1 MNPDKTARDRQNNES
16 FSDIYIHSDAH
27 PWLSFSPGIDFK
39 VLRATPE
46 TGHWTTLFRC
56 GPGSACARHEHLGA
70 GEYLMISGKMNIRGG
85 AEVGGITAYPGDY
98 GFEPNGVIHDQT
110 EFPVETVL
118 YFTNFGPIRFMDDDN
133 NTLFVLDW
141 KGLRAMEEQAKQKLA
156 A

>member
-1 MNPDKTARDRQNNES
+1 MSIDKKIRDKVNNDQ
-16 FSDIYIHSDAH
+16 FADIYVHTADK
-27 PWLSFSPGIDFK
+27 PWLPFSPGIDFK

-56 GPGSACARHEHLGA
+56 APGSAFARHEHLGA
-70 GEYLMISGKMNIRGG
+70 GEYLMVSGKMNIRGG
-85 AEVGGITAYPGDY
+85 AEVGGITAWPGDY

-110 EFPVETVL
+110 EFPEESVL

-133 NTLFVLDW
+133 NTTLVLDW
-141 KGLRAMEEQAKQKLA
+141 KTLLQCEEQAKQKIA